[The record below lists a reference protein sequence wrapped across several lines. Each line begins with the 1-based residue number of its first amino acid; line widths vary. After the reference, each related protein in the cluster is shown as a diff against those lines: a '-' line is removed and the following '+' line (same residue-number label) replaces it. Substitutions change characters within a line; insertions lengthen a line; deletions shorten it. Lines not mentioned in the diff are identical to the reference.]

1 MPCRPSPRLNPQI
14 PSHTPAKRRARGR
27 LNLSLASGVAAAN
40 GCGFY
45 VAPLL
50 IEDAPAL
57 AAGGL
62 VVFALAAPVQWGLVH
77 EAIHGLLTASRRL
90 DRLIGR
96 MLGALLLYTFDVVRF
111 GHLMHHSMTGHDFDR
126 PDKAPPGRPRGR
138 LWIFVRHYGP
148 HLLGGQYALASLSAF
163 GFLLPWRA
171 RAASHPEGLP
181 RRRAG
186 RAAGAGSGDA
196 LVRECRPACRDPLRR
211 GRRRRGAGAVAG
223 ALWVGLAMAGG
234 CPVLG
239 RALLLSRMDSM
250 PHYGLSGREI
260 VDIPLFRIRRGLSLL
275 VMNHHLHRLHH
286 LSPNRPWFELPGEF
300 GPDRCP
306 LRCRIRRRPP
316 AGASSAARNG
326 PELANRLASFGCRP
340 RRSQLD
346 RFVR

>member
-1 MPCRPSPRLNPQI
+1 MSSVSASQSSNSLAHAGQ
-14 PSHTPAKRRARGR
+14 RRARGR

-90 DRLIGR
+90 DRLVGR

-126 PDKAPPGRPRGR
+126 PDKAPPGCPRGR
-138 LWIFVRHYGP
+138 LWIFVRHYG

-171 RAASHPEGLP
+171 QRRLIPKAFPGDGPGARPVREAAMRWFGNAGRRAAIRSD
-181 RRRAG
+181 
-186 RAAGAGSGDA
+186 AAGVVAVLVPSLALYGSAWPWLAAA
-196 LVRECRPACRDPLRR
+196 LY
-211 GRRRRGAGAVAG
+211 
-223 ALWVGLAMAGG
+223 
-234 CPVLG
+234 G
-239 RALLLSRMDSM
+239 RALLLSLMDNM

-286 LSPNRPWFELPGEF
+286 LSPNRPWFELP
-300 GPDRCP
+300 
-306 LRCRIRRRPP
+306 
-316 AGASSAARNG
+316 S
-326 PELANRLASFGCRP
+326 ELARTDARYDAGYGAGLLRQFRGPQWA
-340 RRSQLD
+340 
-346 RFVR
+346 